1 MDFLFKLGGSGY
13 LGRVFIRRKVN
24 RSGSISVHLF
34 RKEGQRQ
41 IHVKSIGSGS
51 TAEEIK
57 DIEREA
63 RFEIERLVLQQGL
76 ELLYEQDKK
85 FIDTFT
91 RSLRKI
97 EVVGYELILGKLFK
111 EIGFDVVKDDL
122 FRHLVLSRISHP
134 GSKLKTIN
142 YLQEHHS
149 LFFDMDAVYRYLD
162 KLSNHKSILQ
172 DVSYRHTLTLFKKSI
187 QLLFYDVTT
196 LYFEAED
203 EDDLRKTGFSKDGKA
218 QHPQIL
224 LGLLVSPQG
233 YPLSFEMFEG
243 NKFEGKTM
251 IPVVEAFTAKYAFA
265 QAVIVADAGLLSL
278 ENMDELIRLKYQF
291 ILGGRIKNESKVL
304 KSQIMALK
312 LKDQI
317 HTLIRPDGL
326 KLIVSHSSIRATKDR
341 SNRVKG
347 LHRLEKAIRLG
358 KLSKKHINNR
368 GYNKYLKLEGQIT
381 VQIDYEKF
389 NQDAQWDGLKGYL
402 TNATLSQQEV
412 VNNYKHL
419 WHIEKAFR
427 ISKTDLKIRPIYHR
441 LKHRIECHLIIAFCS
456 YKLYKELER
465 QLAEKKVGISVEKAI
480 RLMQSIFA
488 VEIQLP
494 DSGKTTRI
502 LHVKTDDHRQLLK
515 AFSIDLIN

>member
-1 MDFLFKLGGSGY
+1 M
-13 LGRVFIRRKVN
+13 FIRKKVN
-24 RSGSISVHLF
+24 RSGTTSLHIF

-51 TAEEIK
+51 SAEEIR
-57 DIEREA
+57 ILERQA
-63 RFEIERLVLQQGL
+63 HL
-76 ELLYEQDKK
+76 ELEKLVRQQSLDLQFDEDKK
-85 FIDTFT
+85 FIDAF
-91 RSLRKI
+91 SNNIRKI
-97 EVVGYELILGKLFK
+97 EVAGYELILGKLFR
-111 EIGFDVVKDDL
+111 EIGFDVVTDDL

-149 LFFDMDAVYRYLD
+149 IFFDMDSVYRYLD
-162 KLSNHKSILQ
+162 KIHSKHKSILQ
-172 DVSYRHTLTLFKKSI
+172 EVSYQHTQKLFKGQI

-224 LGLLVSPQG
+224 LGLLVSAQG

-251 IPVVEAFTAKYAFA
+251 LPVVEAFTKKYGMA
-265 QAVIVADAGLLSL
+265 QAIVVADAGLLSS
-278 ENMDELIRLKYQF
+278 ENINDLIRLKYQF

-304 KSQIMALK
+304 QSQILALK
-312 LKDQI
+312 LNDQI

-326 KLIVSHSSIRATKDR
+326 KLIVSHSSTRATKDK

-347 LHRLEKAIRLG
+347 LHRLEQAIRLG

-381 VQIDYEKF
+381 VQIDYGKF
-389 NQDAQWDGLKGYL
+389 NQDTQWDGLKGYV
-402 TNATLSQQEV
+402 TNAALPPEEII
-412 VNNYKHL
+412 NHYKNL

-427 ISKTDLKIRPIYHR
+427 ISKTDLRIRPIYHR
-441 LKHRIECHLIIAFCS
+441 LKNRIESHLIIAFCS

-465 QLAEKKVGISVEKAI
+465 QLAEKKVGISIEKAI
-480 RLMQSIFA
+480 RLMQSVFA
-488 VEIQLP
+488 IEIQLP
-494 DSGKTTRI
+494 QSGRTAKL
-502 LHVKTDDHRQLLK
+502 LHVKTEDHKQLLK
-515 AFSIDLIN
+515 AFNIDLLN